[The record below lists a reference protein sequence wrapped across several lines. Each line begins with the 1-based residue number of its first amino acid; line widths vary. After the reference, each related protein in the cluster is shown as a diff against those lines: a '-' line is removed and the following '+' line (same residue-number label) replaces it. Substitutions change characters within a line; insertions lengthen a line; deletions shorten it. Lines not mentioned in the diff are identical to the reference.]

1 MEQLADVVAERDA
14 LRAQLAAVTAERD
27 ALLAR
32 VEGGE
37 RAAAQPAAGGASGA
51 QLAELSAEV
60 SFLSPRGK
68 FRLVWSEAAAFL
80 HGKTSSLQLPYHLI
94 SRLFMLP
101 EATGKGTILAL
112 TLSSPI
118 ANGNSK
124 LSHLLLHSKPSDPKC
139 AAEALQLQPGPPAE
153 VVSQAFARLVP
164 IAVSGPSSFKPL
176 QGVGGVA
183 CYVKATEAALYF
195 LEEECVVREA
205 SKLHVLP
212 YANIRVE
219 VVPPDSRRT
228 FDLLFQLPAD
238 GSPAAKPQRLEL
250 SMLPAAECER
260 IGQLLLHKKVNV
272 NGSRDGGAESS
283 EAPAASAQVEKDSE
297 DDEDDSDDD
306 EEDYAPSDSSA
317 VEEEYD
323 SDGGIQME
331 GSPAD
336 DESEAESEAES
347 GGENGVG
354 EEGRNDT
361 LKAEQL
367 NAKRAKR

>member
-1 MEQLADVVAERDA
+1 MR
-14 LRAQLAAVTAERD
+14 
-27 ALLAR
+27 
-32 VEGGE
+32 
-37 RAAAQPAAGGASGA
+37 
-51 QLAELSAEV
+51 
-60 SFLSPRGK
+60 
-68 FRLVWSEAAAFL
+68 
-80 HGKTSSLQLPYHLI
+80 
-94 SRLFMLP
+94 
-101 EATGKGTILAL
+101 
-112 TLSSPI
+112 
-118 ANGNSK
+118 
-124 LSHLLLHSKPSDPKC
+124 SH
-139 AAEALQLQPGPPAE
+139 
-153 VVSQAFARLVP
+153 
-164 IAVSGPSSFKPL
+164 
-176 QGVGGVA
+176 
-183 CYVKATEAALYF
+183 
-195 LEEECVVREA
+195 
-205 SKLHVLP
+205 
-212 YANIRVE
+212 
-219 VVPPDSRRT
+219 
-228 FDLLFQLPAD
+228 
-238 GSPAAKPQRLEL
+238 PAAKPQRLEL